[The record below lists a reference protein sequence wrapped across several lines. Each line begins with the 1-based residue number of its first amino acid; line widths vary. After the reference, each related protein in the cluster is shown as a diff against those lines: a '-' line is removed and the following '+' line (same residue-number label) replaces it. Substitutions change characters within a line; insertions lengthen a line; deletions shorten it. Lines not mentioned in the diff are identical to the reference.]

1 MAGGYTGGMVSPR
14 HVEAGCQLMWKMMKT
29 AEFFSCCVYTINEA
43 GGIWRGGLWDA
54 GKVLQMLESGGRQ
67 DPVPLGV
74 EGSIH
79 WLQQWDPGNWEM
91 SVA

>member
-1 MAGGYTGGMVSPR
+1 MVSPR

-67 DPVPLGV
+67 DPVPLGLR
-74 EGSIH
+74 EASTGFNSGT
-79 WLQQWDPGNWEM
+79 LATGRCL
-91 SVA
+91 